1 METVEKILDLVSL
14 PDAEWRSLRTA
25 VEYAQRNPGHEPHA
39 LVHAHFPG
47 GLPTTDEW
55 HDLTTGVRSMRAAVD
70 AKMMEGQ
77 TLSRRDYMRLY
88 MQRRR
93 AKQVE

>member
-1 METVEKILDLVSL
+1 MLETKMLDLVSL
-14 PDAEWRSLRTA
+14 SEAEWRSLRTA
-25 VEYAQRNPGHEPHA
+25 VEYALHHDDHEPA
-39 LVHAHFPG
+39 PLVYEHFPE
-47 GLPTTDEW
+47 GLPAPDVW
-55 HDLTTGVRSMRAAVD
+55 KNLTTGVRSMRAALD

-88 MQRRR
+88 MQKRR